1 MVAATSEEM
10 VALSTTQVII
20 HPLVLLS
27 VKDHA
32 ARVAKGGRKRVVG
45 VLSGQDLVTSLNI
58 ANVYWTRSKENLPLP
73 EMMCCLLPRL
83 AELAGA
89 SVIREFLLHVPS
101 IGVEH
106 LLRNIRDISTGTLSI
121 RVTD

>member
-45 VLSGQDLVTSLNI
+45 VLSGQDLVTSLNV
-58 ANVYWTRSKENLPLP
+58 AN
-73 EMMCCLLPRL
+73 RL